1 MTPERTPETS
11 PQRTPEKTPVP
22 GPEQSPGPTTGTAP
36 GARFHHQD
44 APCRS
49 DLPSGR
55 HSSRPEDAG
64 HDTSHGS
71 HHAANHHDHAAGAS
85 RGRLAIAL
93 GLTTTVLVAE
103 IVTAHLTGSLALLAD
118 AGHMLTDTAGLVM
131 ALVAAHLSTRP
142 RTERS
147 TWGLRRAEVLG
158 AGLQAG
164 MLAVVGV
171 LVGVR
176 ALGALLGG
184 AQVEAP
190 GMLVMGVVG
199 LAANLVSLCVLA
211 RGREDSLNM
220 RAAFLEVANDTL
232 GSLGVIVAALVV
244 ATTGWTGADAVA
256 SLVIVA
262 LIVPRAAALLRA
274 TGSVLMEQAP
284 SELDLAEVRGHLR
297 SVEHVEEVH
306 DLHVWTVA
314 SGLAVLTAHVVV
326 RDQCLRD
333 GHAEQILHSLQEC
346 VTSHFPVRIEHAT
359 FQVEP
364 ARHRDHEHLG
374 H

>member
-1 MTPERTPETS
+1 M
-11 PQRTPEKTPVP
+11 P